1 MSTDDPVDRTSVEL
15 EELFRATVRLNGKV
29 LGLIVGFVFGI
40 GLFVATNWLLLKGG
54 SLDAQGR
61 QIIGPH
67 LELLGQ
73 FLIGYR
79 VSFLGSLIGLAYG
92 LVLGSITG
100 SLIAWVY
107 NRVATRL
114 E

>member
-1 MSTDDPVDRTSVEL
+1 MPAGDPRDRTSGEL
-15 EELFRATVRLNGKV
+15 EELFCATVRLNSQA
-29 LGLIVGFVFGI
+29 LGLILGLVFGA
-40 GLFVATNWLLLKGG
+40 GLFVATNWLLIKGG
-54 SLDAQGR
+54 PVDAQGR

-67 LELLGQ
+67 LGLLGQ

-79 VSFLGSLIGLAYG
+79 VSFVGSLIGLVYG

-107 NRVATRL
+107 NKVARL
-114 E
+114 LD